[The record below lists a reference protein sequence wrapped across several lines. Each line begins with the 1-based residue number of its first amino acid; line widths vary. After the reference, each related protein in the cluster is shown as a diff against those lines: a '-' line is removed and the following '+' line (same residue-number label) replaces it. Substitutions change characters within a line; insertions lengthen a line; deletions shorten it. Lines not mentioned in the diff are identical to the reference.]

1 MRYAVVLAAGLFVGM
16 FVVLE
21 LGRRIGIRRIAAD
34 PEGAHAGAGTVDGAV
49 FALMGLLIAF
59 TFSGAASR
67 FDVRKQQVVEEA
79 NDIGTAYLRIDLLP
93 AETQPALRDLF
104 RKYVDSRL
112 ATYRKIRDL
121 SEAKAELDRS
131 IAVQGEIWSRSVE
144 ACRAANQPATTTLM
158 LSALN
163 AMIDIVTTRTA
174 ATKMHP
180 PAIIFAMLV
189 VLALG
194 CALLAGN
201 GMAAARTRDW
211 TRMLA
216 FAAVMAVTVYVI
228 LDLEYPRVGLIRVD
242 AIDQLLVDVRNSM
255 K

>member
-1 MRYAVVLAAGLFVGM
+1 MQNAAAVAAGLFVGM
-16 FVVLE
+16 FVLLE
-21 LGRRIGIRRIAAD
+21 AGRRLGARRIAAD
-34 PEGAHAGAGTVDGAV
+34 PEGAFAGAGTVDGAV

-93 AETQPALRDLF
+93 ADVQPALRDLF
-104 RKYVDSRL
+104 RNYADSRL
-112 ATYRKIRDL
+112 ATYRKLPDL
-121 SEAKAELDRS
+121 GAAQAELGKS
-131 IAVQGEIWSRSVE
+131 IAIQGEIWSRSVE
-144 ACRAANQPATTTLM
+144 ACRAAGQPATTTLV

-180 PAIIFAMLV
+180 PAIVFTMLV
-189 VLALG
+189 ALALA
-194 CALLAGN
+194 CALLAGH
-201 GMAAARTRDW
+201 GMAAAKTRDW
-211 TRMLA
+211 TRMVA
-216 FAAVMAVTVYVI
+216 FAAVLALTVYVI
-228 LDLEYPRVGLIRVD
+228 FDLEYPRIGLIRLD
-242 AIDQLLVDVRNSM
+242 AIDQLMVDVRNSM

>member
-1 MRYAVVLAAGLFVGM
+1 MWNASAVAAGLFAGM
-16 FVVLE
+16 FVLLE
-21 LGRRIGIRRIAAD
+21 VGRRLGARRIAVD
-34 PEGAHAGAGTVDGAV
+34 PEGASAGAGTVDGAV

-67 FDVRKQQVVEEA
+67 FDIRKQQVVEEA

-93 AETQPALRDLF
+93 ADAQPALRDLF

-112 ATYRKIRDL
+112 ATYRKLPDL
-121 SEAKAELDRS
+121 SAAQAELDTS
-131 IAVQGEIWSRSVE
+131 IAIQGEIWSRSVE
-144 ACRAANQPATTTLM
+144 ACRIANQPATTTLL

-180 PAIIFAMLV
+180 PSIIFTMLV
-189 VLALG
+189 ALALG
-194 CALLAGN
+194 CALLAGH
-201 GMAAARTRDW
+201 GMAGAKTRDW
-211 TRMLA
+211 TRMVA
-216 FAAVMAVTVYVI
+216 FAAVMALTVYVI
-228 LDLEYPRVGLIRVD
+228 FDIEYPRIGLIRLD